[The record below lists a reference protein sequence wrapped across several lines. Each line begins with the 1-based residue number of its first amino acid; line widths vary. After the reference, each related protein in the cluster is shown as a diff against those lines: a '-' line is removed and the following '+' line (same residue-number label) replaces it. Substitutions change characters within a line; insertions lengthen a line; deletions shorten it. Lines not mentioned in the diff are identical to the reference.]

1 MSTTTSQAMNGRQT
15 LDLAFA
21 RLEALLPP
29 QVARW
34 LAWLRSPRATWVR
47 IPAGLLCILASA
59 FWYLPVVG
67 IEWLPL
73 GLLLL
78 AQDLPFLRKPVGRL
92 VLGLL
97 ALWQRLQRWWRVR
110 RR

>member
-1 MSTTTSQAMNGRQT
+1 MATPTSETLSGRQT

-21 RLEALLPP
+21 GLQAMLPP
-29 QVARW
+29 RLARG
-34 LAWLRSPRATWVR
+34 LAWLRSPAGTWLR

-59 FWYLPVVG
+59 FWFLPVIG

-78 AQDLPFLRKPVGRL
+78 AQDLPFLRKPVGHL
-92 VLGLL
+92 VLALL
-97 ALWQRLQRWWRVR
+97 ALARRVQRWWRQR
-110 RR
+110 RP